1 MKQATL
7 MRRSTV
13 LNLPLQLVVPGL
25 IFRVF
30 YEIMTNLRTQPSTKL
45 HLRRRLCSLFAAI
58 ADHSVFLCI
67 ILYGRAKIED
77 RIIAVLTFLGT
88 N

>member
-13 LNLPLQLVVPGL
+13 LNLPLQLVVSGL

-30 YEIMTNLRTQPSTKL
+30 FYEIMGNLSTQPSTKL
-45 HLRRRLCSLFAAI
+45 HLHSTFAAI
-58 ADHSVFLCI
+58 ADHGAFLCI
-67 ILYGRAKIED
+67 ILYGRAKVED
-77 RIIAVLTFLGT
+77 RIIAVFTF
-88 N
+88 